1 MGTATTA
8 VAATDTELV
17 CTRNEPATLF
27 GADFT
32 GASYP
37 IVKATADTN
46 SIAAGTILELSGRR
60 YKVRSVGAAGAV
72 SSAKITLA
80 DNYAGQGLLEICSSC
95 VTAVP
100 ADGLHITTSARVNQA
115 SVGDKLVVGD
125 YVHEDSA
132 MTVTFVGTHGTAGY
146 EQTTQKTSAGTNYG
160 QAAAPKTAGTGGRG
174 TEGTQHTGKSKAICI
189 AAACTGGTAAGCS
202 GTGDAF
208 CTWAAAAITGATSSL
223 FKVVNGGAHGFVGS
237 IVTESSDTASFQY
250 VAQCSNR
257 GTCNH
262 ETGLCECYAGYTD
275 FHCAQQNMLAM

>member
-95 VTAVP
+95 VTTVP
-100 ADGLHITTSARVNQA
+100 ADGLHITTSARVNQV
-115 SVGDKLVVGD
+115 SLGDKLLVGE

-132 MTVTFVGTHGTAGY
+132 MTVTLVGTHGVAGY
-146 EQTTQKTSAGTNYG
+146 EQTSQKTSAGTNYG
-160 QAAAPKTAGTGGRG
+160 QAAAPKTQCTGGSG
-174 TEGTQHTGKSKAICI
+174 TECTQHTGKSKATCI
-189 AAACTGGTAAGCS
+189 AAACTGGTAAG
-202 GTGDAF
+202 
-208 CTWAAAAITGATSSL
+208 
-223 FKVVNGGAHGFVGS
+223 
-237 IVTESSDTASFQY
+237 
-250 VAQCSNR
+250 
-257 GTCNH
+257 
-262 ETGLCECYAGYTD
+262 
-275 FHCAQQNMLAM
+275 